1 MRVGVTRE
9 GEGGRRLA
17 ELLATAGVEPV
28 VVPLIRTAPPADRG
42 DGLRRALVGLAP
54 GDWLVVTSPNGAA
67 AVVAVAPSL
76 GGVPVAAVGPL
87 LGVRVAAVGPSTAD
101 VLRRAGVDVEVV
113 PDRYD
118 AEALATELT
127 RRAPAKAVVA
137 VSALAED
144 TVRSALADA
153 GWDVH
158 RVDAYRTEAV
168 QPSTTDRQALADCDV
183 IALASGSAA
192 EALVATGLRRPVVC
206 LGEVTARRSVVLGL
220 DVVAVAGPST
230 LGGLVDAVVGL
241 AGPSWADG

>member
-28 VVPLIRTAPPADRG
+28 VVPLIRTAPPADGG
-42 DGLRRALVGLAP
+42 DGLRRALAGLGP

-67 AVVAVAPSL
+67 AAVAEARSL
-76 GGVPVAAVGPL
+76 GGVPVVAVGPL
-87 LGVRVAAVGPSTAD
+87 LGGVRVAAVGPSTAD

-118 AEALATELT
+118 AESLATELT

-137 VSALAED
+137 VSALADD

-168 QPSTTDRQALADCDV
+168 EPSTADRQALADCEV

-206 LGEVTARRSVVLGL
+206 LGQATARRSVALGL
-220 DVVAVAGPST
+220 DVVAVARPST
-230 LGGLVDAVVGL
+230 LGGLVDAIVGL
-241 AGPSWADG
+241 AGPS